1 MNYKIQILFFCLL
14 FILDASSSFSQPSG
28 MRKRRWRDESPCWR
42 ALELN
47 LSQEQRKSL
56 DLIHQTYFRE
66 VQLLRLQLFTKQ
78 LELRELIT
86 NPTVKT
92 ESILG
97 KDLEIIEL
105 QSKQEEKS
113 VEYLIKIRNLLSPEQ
128 LRNWCPE
135 QELPGS
141 RQMMHGT
148 GPMKPIPPD

>member
-1 MNYKIQILFFCLL
+1 MKFKMQILFFCLL

-28 MRKRRWRDESPCWR
+28 MRTRRWRDKSPCWR
-42 ALELN
+42 ASELN

-66 VQLLRLQLFTKQ
+66 IQLLRLQLFTKQ

-141 RQMMHGT
+141 RHMMHGI
-148 GPMKPIPPD
+148 GPMKPMPPE